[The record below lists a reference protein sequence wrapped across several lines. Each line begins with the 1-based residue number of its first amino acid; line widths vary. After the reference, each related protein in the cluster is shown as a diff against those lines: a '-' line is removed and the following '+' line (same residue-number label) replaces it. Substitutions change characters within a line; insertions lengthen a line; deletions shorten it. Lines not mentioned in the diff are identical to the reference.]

1 MEKVTRPPIGKLM
14 CIFMFSMFVIL
25 RFSEVFMDYGTNISR
40 LNNIEMDRQGQG
52 WMSMSSHHI
61 IVLNQH
67 FYALIIR
74 NFMPA
79 VHSNTLQ

>member
-1 MEKVTRPPIGKLM
+1 
-14 CIFMFSMFVIL
+14 
-25 RFSEVFMDYGTNISR
+25 MDYGTNISW

-52 WMSMSSHHI
+52 WMSMSSHNI